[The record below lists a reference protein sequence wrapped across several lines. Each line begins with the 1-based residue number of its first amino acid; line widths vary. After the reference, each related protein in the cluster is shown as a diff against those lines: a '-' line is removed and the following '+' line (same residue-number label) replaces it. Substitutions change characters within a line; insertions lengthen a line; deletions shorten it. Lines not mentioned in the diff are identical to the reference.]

1 MPYITVT
8 QQEISRKLRKNLI
21 TRHLYLEVDDE
32 VAQKAES
39 LSITVEVG
47 DGLIAIIGTWTDKK
61 GVLCE
66 IVKIAENVP
75 PKPKAACTE
84 LIDDVYRQQ

>member
-32 VAQKAES
+32 VA
-39 LSITVEVG
+39 
-47 DGLIAIIGTWTDKK
+47 
-61 GVLCE
+61 
-66 IVKIAENVP
+66 
-75 PKPKAACTE
+75 
-84 LIDDVYRQQ
+84 